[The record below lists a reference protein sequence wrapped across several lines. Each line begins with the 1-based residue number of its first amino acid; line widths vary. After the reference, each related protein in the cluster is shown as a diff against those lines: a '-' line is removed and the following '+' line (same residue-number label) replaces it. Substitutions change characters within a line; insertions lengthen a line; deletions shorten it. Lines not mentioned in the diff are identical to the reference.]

1 MFQKTIVHLDLDA
14 FFVSVERL
22 RNSELIGKPLIIGG
36 KSGRG
41 VVASCSYEARKFG
54 IHSAMPMRTALQRCP
69 DAIVLKGDFE
79 AYSKQSE
86 LVTEVIREQAPVYEK
101 ASIDE
106 FYLDLTGMDKHFGC
120 WQWSKEL
127 RQRSIDNT
135 GLRISFG
142 LSVNKTVSKI
152 GTGEG
157 KPNGAEL
164 IRAGTEKAYIAP
176 LSTIK
181 IPYLGSQTYQ
191 KLSLMGVRTIDTLS
205 QIPPQLLQREF
216 GKNGVSIWK
225 KANAID
231 DSPVVPYN
239 EKKSISTERTF
250 QTDTIDL
257 QKLKATLTEMVM
269 ILVSELCQSQK

>member
-1 MFQKTIVHLDLDA
+1 M
-14 FFVSVERL
+14 
-22 RNSELIGKPLIIGG
+22 
-36 KSGRG
+36 
-41 VVASCSYEARKFG
+41 
-54 IHSAMPMRTALQRCP
+54 
-69 DAIVLKGDFE
+69 
-79 AYSKQSE
+79 
-86 LVTEVIREQAPVYEK
+86 
-101 ASIDE
+101 
-106 FYLDLTGMDKHFGC
+106 
-120 WQWSKEL
+120 
-127 RQRSIDNT
+127 
-135 GLRISFG
+135 
-142 LSVNKTVSKI
+142 

-157 KPNGAEL
+157 KPNAAEL

-269 ILVSELCQSQK
+269 KLAFELRQSQKLTACITIKIRYTDFNTFTQQKYIPYTASDQTLIHLAHQIFDRLFTRRQLIRLVGIRFSSLVSGNYQIQLFEDTPQQINLLTAMDKIRTRFGHHLINRASCNR